1 MEKSRYMPQ
10 RTRFEKDRMI
20 SEGGPVIF
28 DPEQVES
35 REPLPAYETRFST
48 TKALE
53 RFVEFFATIPFDE
66 GALEE
71 SLQEYLGKRD
81 VDRSR
86 SHLRSMLGEL
96 FLEKAID
103 TALHEIHG
111 IQQFPGV
118 YVASNFEIRARDF
131 GFNLF
136 RYYNNEGGEQRRKNV
151 NQFDGL
157 IQVETEQGRLLTVVL
172 ESKISGSNLGRT
184 ALNSAIRPS
193 GAKEYTEDMIKIFGT
208 VGYCV
213 AAPSDRISDS
223 IPLQQKFKANGG
235 FLLPFPFTYQQADEI
250 AQRVAG
256 SENRSPA

>member
-1 MEKSRYMPQ
+1 MPQ

-20 SEGGPVIF
+20 SEGGPVVF
-28 DPEQVES
+28 NPEQVDS
-35 REPLPAYETRFST
+35 RDLLPTYETRFST
-48 TKALE
+48 TEALE
-53 RFVEFFATIPFDE
+53 RFVEFFASIPLDE

-71 SLQEYLGKRD
+71 SLLEYLRTRD

-96 FLEKAID
+96 FLDKALN
-103 TALHEIHG
+103 TASRELNG

-118 YVASNFEIRARDF
+118 YIDSEFEIRARDF

-136 RYYNNEGGEQRRKNV
+136 RFYDSDGGVTRRKNI

-157 IQVETEQGRLLTVVL
+157 IRVTTEEGKLLTVVL

-184 ALNSAIRPS
+184 ALNSAIRPT
-193 GAKEYTEDMIKIFGT
+193 GAKEYTEDMIKMFGR

-223 IPLQQKFKANGG
+223 IQLQQKFKENGG
-235 FLLPFPFTYQQADEI
+235 FLLPFPFTYQQADKI
-250 AQRVAG
+250 AQRVAS
-256 SENRSPA
+256 SENSSPT